1 MIVAVR
7 EIALC
12 DILGK
17 CLLSEMFGKNVI
29 YNNMSNAQTM
39 NTCYCCLLSTI
50 SALSD
55 FNPLAYGG
63 LNKVGEITIVKNCL
77 ICSIVA
83 KKYSRLCQYMPMH
96 HPLKAI

>member
-17 CLLSEMFGKNVI
+17 CLLSKMFGKNVI
-29 YNNMSNAQTM
+29 YNNMSNAIFILLQKM

-63 LNKVGEITIVKNCL
+63 LNKVVEITIVKNCL

-83 KKYSRLCQYMPMH
+83 KK
-96 HPLKAI
+96 I